1 MPTVPAAST
10 QRDKFFV
17 SIFIS
22 LYLSTKDRAGS
33 IIEIICSP
41 LAKATKKV
49 ESIVELMREPVDFMA
64 DMILSV
70 KVLKAP
76 VSSKMPPREEIG
88 RASCRERVQMEGVG
102 ESGKGIGV

>member
-76 VSSKMPPREEIG
+76 VSSKMPPREVAIKIG
-88 RASCRERVQMEGVG
+88 RASCRDGGRT
-102 ESGKGIGV
+102 